1 MKIITLN
8 THSLVEKGYEKKL
21 RQFADMV
28 LAEQPD
34 VFALQE
40 VNQSVQA
47 GCLAEEKLPGFVA
60 CPGIGRGLREDNHAA
75 RLAQILF
82 AAAAPYYWTWVP
94 AKLGYG
100 KYDEGLAVFSR
111 RPIVEI
117 DSFLISGCSDY
128 YNWKTR
134 RILGVK
140 ADGFKGG
147 WFYTVHMGWW
157 DDLEEPFSRQWE
169 RLEEHVKAAKE
180 EGPLWLMGDFNSPD
194 SVAGQGYDLVKKG
207 GWLDTYEMAKEKGSG
222 ATVEEEID
230 GWRDLPLEGGGKG
243 GQQGCEA
250 PHGGGKK
257 ATAMRIDYIWC
268 SRPVPVAR
276 SLVVCD
282 GRAYPK
288 VSDHYGVMIV
298 AEEDKSL

>member
-100 KYDEGLAVFSR
+100 AISVFLLRVR
-111 RPIVEI
+111 R
-117 DSFLISGCSDY
+117 L
-128 YNWKTR
+128 N
-134 RILGVK
+134 
-140 ADGFKGG
+140 
-147 WFYTVHMGWW
+147 
-157 DDLEEPFSRQWE
+157 
-169 RLEEHVKAAKE
+169 
-180 EGPLWLMGDFNSPD
+180 
-194 SVAGQGYDLVKKG
+194 QGYQI
-207 GWLDTYEMAKEKGSG
+207 TEHHEHQ
-222 ATVEEEID
+222 
-230 GWRDLPLEGGGKG
+230 PFPFLE
-243 GQQGCEA
+243 
-250 PHGGGKK
+250 
-257 ATAMRIDYIWC
+257 
-268 SRPVPVAR
+268 
-276 SLVVCD
+276 L
-282 GRAYPK
+282 
-288 VSDHYGVMIV
+288 
-298 AEEDKSL
+298 